1 MKIASC
7 LCGLIRGFC
16 HDLKCR
22 VCCTYPWQ
30 HSSDEEFG
38 EESSSEEA
46 WRIEIRR
53 RVNEEIEEEQQRKYD
68 SAKQTIADAEFY
80 AKVQEDRAEEENT
93 KIFQKL
99 KDRKKKLMT
108 RSQHDKRRL
117 NRTQPEEQFFHLDV
131 YNHYKQKAKYEENEL
146 CQYFS
151 SIMLEGKYNADR
163 FMATGYSIEEF
174 NLQCYDDKLK
184 EQANA

>member
-16 HDLKCR
+16 NDLKCR

-53 RVNEEIEEEQQRKYD
+53 RVNEEIEEEEQRKYD
-68 SAKQTIADAEFY
+68 QAKQIIADAEFY
-80 AKVQEDRAEEENT
+80 DKVQEDRAEEEIT
-93 KIFQKL
+93 KIFEKL
-99 KDRKKKLMT
+99 KNRKKKLMT

-117 NRTQPEEQFFHLDV
+117 NRTQPKEQFFHLDV
-131 YNHYKQKAKYEENEL
+131 YNYYKQKAEYEENEL
-146 CQYFS
+146 CQYFA

-163 FMATGYSIEEF
+163 FLSTGYSIEEF